1 MIIYIVYE
9 QHERKRIYGLVLL
22 QAKMRSSSW
31 WVRYFLQINLE
42 ENDAA
47 SKKFAQASTKSS
59 YIPNCQIFHLKS
71 LN

>member
-1 MIIYIVYE
+1 MYIVYK
-9 QHERKRIYGLVLL
+9 QHERKRIYGFVLL